1 MEKIERVTERVMEKI
16 SLFSSYYFLNKP
28 SFMLARFH
36 PCPGVSS
43 PALHPL
49 IRVVVGEVA
58 MLCALRT
65 AFALALLSPV
75 EAFSPS
81 LAPVRPQLLA
91 QRNAPGVSA
100 LLVDSADAVQ
110 QAHAAVAAAPHVVPH
125 MQGFASQL
133 LADSG
138 LVEGMTDE
146 ARQAASGELGW
157 WGTYIKFVEDGIL
170 ALRGFYLKQAS
181 LSLSLT

>member
-1 MEKIERVTERVMEKI
+1 MEKI
-16 SLFSSYYFLNKP
+16 SLFSYSNFFTFSSFINTKILNVTCSRSILP
-28 SFMLARFH
+28 RA
-36 PCPGVSS
+36 SS
-43 PALHPL
+43 ANPRGRGK
-49 IRVVVGEVA
+49 IA
-58 MLCALRT
+58 MLRST

>member
-1 MEKIERVTERVMEKI
+1 MPHSAGMFPAFLPGASSANPRGRGKIA
-16 SLFSSYYFLNKP
+16 
-28 SFMLARFH
+28 MLAR
-36 PCPGVSS
+36 S
-43 PALHPL
+43 
-49 IRVVVGEVA
+49 
-58 MLCALRT
+58 T

-133 LADSG
+133 LADAG

-181 LSLSLT
+181 LSLTLT

>member
-1 MEKIERVTERVMEKI
+1 MFPAFLPRASSANPRGRGKIA
-16 SLFSSYYFLNKP
+16 
-28 SFMLARFH
+28 MLAR
-36 PCPGVSS
+36 S
-43 PALHPL
+43 
-49 IRVVVGEVA
+49 
-58 MLCALRT
+58 T

-133 LADSG
+133 LADAG

-181 LSLSLT
+181 LSLSLTLP

>member
-1 MEKIERVTERVMEKI
+1 MRMSSFGLPMGGQAAADDARPVRRVLACLPGASSANPRGRGKIA
-16 SLFSSYYFLNKP
+16 
-28 SFMLARFH
+28 MLAR
-36 PCPGVSS
+36 S
-43 PALHPL
+43 
-49 IRVVVGEVA
+49 
-58 MLCALRT
+58 T